1 MPSATMKL
9 SRASPSSP
17 YYSTTT
23 TTTTT
28 SATSASA
35 SASASLLS
43 SSSSSPSTSP
53 STRIPY
59 SSSSSSSS
67 SSSLSSKPSH
77 PSYPPS
83 YSPYPRSSHPSSHPS
98 SSYPPSSYSSPYIT
112 SPHLTTSTSSSSP
125 ASALLRW
132 ARLKKYR
139 IEVTYGVY
147 VYTPV
152 EKLIFWV
159 LFCVLF
165 VAVGGAALLWVARQ
179 VAFLLALVGDG
190 GEQGKE
196 EVGEMLM
203 RLGTTAVEAGAAPVS
218 TAEGVGVVVA
228 GRV

>member
-1 MPSATMKL
+1 MPSSTMKL

-28 SATSASA
+28 SATS

-43 SSSSSPSTSP
+43 SSSSTSTSTSTSSPSP
-53 STRIPY
+53 STRVPY
-59 SSSSSSSS
+59 SPSHTSSSPYS
-67 SSSLSSKPSH
+67 
-77 PSYPPS
+77 PS
-83 YSPYPRSSHPSSHPS
+83 YS
-98 SSYPPSSYSSPYIT
+98 PSSYSSSPYIT
-112 SPHLTTSTSSSSP
+112 TPRRPPPTSA

-152 EKLIFWV
+152 EKLVFWV
-159 LFCVLF
+159 LFGVLF
-165 VAVGGAALLWVARQ
+165 VAVGGAALLWVARH
-179 VAFLLALVGDG
+179 AAALARALVGDG
-190 GEQGKE
+190 GDEG
-196 EVGEMLM
+196 MLM
-203 RLGTTAVEAGAAPVS
+203 MLGTAAVPVS
-218 TAEGVGVVVA
+218 TAEVVA